1 MAKFRAVEPEGQK
14 RRIDDDVEGHSRLLR
29 ATGDDDVEGHR
40 KGRAVED
47 DVEGH
52 RKGRVVEDDVEG
64 HRKGRVVEDDV
75 EGHSRLRATGDDDD
89 TEGHMIGNPLLNQ
102 QLARA
107 REQDIQR
114 NLRAHETRS
123 EASRPHKK

>member
-1 MAKFRAVEPEGQK
+1 MPPKQNRAIEP
-14 RRIDDDVEGHSRLLR
+14 
-29 ATGDDDVEGHR
+29 
-40 KGRAVED
+40 ED

-52 RKGRVVEDDVEG
+52 KR
-64 HRKGRVVEDDV
+64 
-75 EGHSRLRATGDDDD
+75 DDD
-89 TEGHMIGNPLLNQ
+89 TEGHMMGNPLLNQ

-114 NLRAHETRS
+114 NMRAQEARS

>member
-1 MAKFRAVEPEGQK
+1 MPSKRKAVEPEGH
-14 RRIDDDVEGHSRLLR
+14 RGPLAR

-40 KGRAVED
+40 GPLA
-47 DVEGH
+47 
-52 RKGRVVEDDVEG
+52 
-64 HRKGRVVEDDV
+64 
-75 EGHSRLRATGDDDD
+75 RATGDDD
-89 TEGHMIGNPLLNQ
+89 TEGHMMGNPLLNQ

-114 NLRAHETRS
+114 NLRAHQTRS